1 MNFSDLLAKYSI
13 PTSRSLENSN
23 PNRVRHNVYS
33 PEGKE
38 ALVLFDK
45 AVGLMKERSS
55 NNPADLLGWNY
66 QAGIHGIWNL
76 NYKNPKDGNGWS
88 REKLANF
95 AAKKGFD
102 TRENVLN
109 GNTVLNNCT
118 HFTDMWNGTKL
129 APGTTA
135 KGHLEKS

>member
-1 MNFSDLLAKYSI
+1 MNFSDLLAKYSIPTSYSNFSDLLAKYSI

-95 AAKKGFD
+95 AAKKDSIQGKMF
-102 TRENVLN
+102 
-109 GNTVLNNCT
+109 
-118 HFTDMWNGTKL
+118 
-129 APGTTA
+129 
-135 KGHLEKS
+135 